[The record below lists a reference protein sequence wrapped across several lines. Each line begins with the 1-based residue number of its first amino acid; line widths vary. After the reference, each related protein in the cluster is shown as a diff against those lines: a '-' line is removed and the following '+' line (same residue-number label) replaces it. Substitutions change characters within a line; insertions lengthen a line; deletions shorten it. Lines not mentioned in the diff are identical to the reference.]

1 MNRNNWSTF
10 LFGDSMKSMITV
22 ENILRFLLFI
32 CIIISILPF
41 SYSIHYRVSRTII
54 ACYICILIIHIYLTY
69 GRPQF
74 NMNVLLLLLLLLNS
88 IGLQSSVI
96 VWFVILFLI
105 SYFKRLISSLS

>member
-1 MNRNNWSTF
+1 MNRNNWSTI

-74 NMNVLLLLLLLLNS
+74 NMTVHS
-88 IGLQSSVI
+88 
-96 VWFVILFLI
+96 FFFF
-105 SYFKRLISSLS
+105 SYS